1 MLRFAA
7 LSLIS
12 VFVLLGHAQPPPSHR
27 MAHRTAR
34 HQGPPPNR
42 DTIYFPL
49 ERDILF
55 PDTNGSSELEDK
67 MWYHIS
73 DFHFDRVENLPQPK
87 HKHKMPPP
95 RPGQPFPPPPGG
107 FKTKKNRRRRR
118 ICEQKYSEY
127 VERIFPNDTA
137 VVDDANDADFDGRI
151 LARPGEY
158 PHMAA
163 VGFEADA
170 GQIQYKCGGS
180 LISENFVLT
189 AAHCTSIYDTSPKWV
204 RIGDLNL
211 VSDER
216 TVEPQLMQIQDIFRH
231 PNYTKELYYNDIA
244 LLKLQGEV
252 ELTVYV
258 RPIRLWVFSE
268 LPTSIAFAMG
278 YGSTSFA
285 KPMTNRLTNLN
296 LTVVPNAE
304 CNSGLP
310 PIAETPNG
318 VVASQICA
326 QDYILNRDTC
336 QGDSGGPLQLNLPGR
351 RRRQNIHYHLIGI
364 TSYGVFCRSS
374 YPSVYTRISS
384 FLDWIEGTAWNDA
397 NDFMQ

>member
-1 MLRFAA
+1 MLRSAA

-12 VFVLLGHAQPPPSHR
+12 VFVLFGHAQRPPPTPPPPPPHR

-252 ELTVYV
+252 DILQVDCV
-258 RPIRLWVFSE
+258 REAHSP
-268 LPTSIAFAMG
+268 MG
-278 YGSTSFA
+278 VLRAAHFDCVCHGIWLDQLREAHDESPD
-285 KPMTNRLTNLN
+285 KLE
-296 LTVVPNAE
+296 PN
-304 CNSGLP
+304 CR
-310 PIAETPNG
+310 
-318 VVASQICA
+318 A
-326 QDYILNRDTC
+326 QCRVQLRTAAHCRDPKWC
-336 QGDSGGPLQLNLPGR
+336 GG
-351 RRRQNIHYHLIGI
+351 
-364 TSYGVFCRSS
+364 
-374 YPSVYTRISS
+374 
-384 FLDWIEGTAWNDA
+384 
-397 NDFMQ
+397 